1 MLIFTSRKVKKKVST
16 SSAARTIVTKVAW
29 SVKNVIAAARCRPTV
44 QSTRNTT
51 TCQRFSGQKSVKSN
65 RIQRGICKPIDGM
78 PLTLTHQDY
87 FGVHGRLSKPKS
99 APAVTCGDSPSPPRI
114 FSKKDKKKRDDCHIG
129 NMRNSMHFYT
139 TYKDWYYQNALPTLY
154 K

>member
-1 MLIFTSRKVKKKVST
+1 MLTFTIRKVKRKVST
-16 SSAARTIVTKVAW
+16 SSVDLTIVTKVVW
-29 SVKNVIAAARCRPTV
+29 SVKNASAAARCRPTV

-51 TCQRFSGQKSVKSN
+51 THQRFFDPEFVKSN
-65 RIQRGICKPIDGM
+65 KIKRGICKPIDGI

>member
-1 MLIFTSRKVKKKVST
+1 MRVQLRGVDLQYKVLEIQR
-16 SSAARTIVTKVAW
+16 RTKG
-29 SVKNVIAAARCRPTV
+29 
-44 QSTRNTT
+44 
-51 TCQRFSGQKSVKSN
+51 FFELKSVKSN
-65 RIQRGICKPIDGM
+65 KIKRGICKPIDGM

-87 FGVHGRLSKPKS
+87 FGAHGRLSKPKS